1 MPTVEE
7 NLRHWSS
14 YDWSRHDEEWSEVWG
29 SSTALWYGTL
39 MPRLAAFLQSPECI
53 LEIAPGFGRFTRFLK
68 DHCRRLVIV
77 DLTEQCI
84 EACRERFRD
93 AAHIEYHT
101 NDGRTLPMVA
111 DRSVDFVFS
120 FDSLVHVEHD
130 AVRSY
135 VLEIARVLKDD
146 GIAFLHH
153 SNMGAYADPSTG
165 QLTIENRHWRAT
177 SVSAA
182 FVRSVSEDAG
192 LSCVVQE
199 IVNWG
204 VPELTDCLSV
214 ITRRGSRFAGPP
226 RTVENPGF
234 MDEAIRIGRIVKQYS
249 LP

>member
-1 MPTVEE
+1 MPTIEE

-29 SSTALWYGTL
+29 TSTALWHATL
-39 MPRLAAFLQSPECI
+39 MPRLAAFLGSADCI

-68 DHCRRLVIV
+68 DYCRRLVIV

-84 EACRERFRD
+84 EACRERFRGD
-93 AAHIEYHT
+93 AHIEFHT
-101 NDGRTLPMVA
+101 NDGRTLPMVD

-130 AVRSY
+130 VITSY
-135 VLEIARVLKDD
+135 LFEIARVLQDD

-153 SNMGAYADPSTG
+153 SNMGAFLDPVTG
-165 QLTIENRHWRAT
+165 ALTIENRHWRAS

-182 FVRSVSEDAG
+182 LVRSVSDSVG
-192 LSCVVQE
+192 LSCVFQE

-204 VPELTDCLSV
+204 VPELTDCLSM
-214 ITRRGSRFAGPP
+214 ITRRGSRFDGPH